1 MDTNCKEQSE
11 TLSSDALCDVDW
23 NIDRVCYFLGK
34 YAENDP
40 HDVVMILPLQ
50 IALALVLP

>member
-1 MDTNCKEQSE
+1 VDTNCKEQSE